1 MNECKLPMVYI
12 FEGGDVTGKTTQSEL
27 FTKKLKNSIRFK
39 FPNRT
44 VDLDKDKTIED
55 SISKCKEL
63 NDILNSNY
71 AKDVQIGEID
81 SKKYDIYKLF
91 DETSKCIYNQ
101 NDINKFIE
109 ILDDTNDN
117 SDNILNLIKLDII
130 LNAYDKFQWIKNEY
144 YTIVKENKYDN
155 IILDRFILSGS
166 VYNTYTPIQFIKNKL
181 KYNSYKWNSSIA
193 KKIYMFKDITDNILY
208 ELIYNININGSDLNV
223 SKFNFFEMFVE
234 GYNGIHEFDINIDKL
249 LINFTTLLFKPSS
262 ILYSKFE
269 NEIKNKCINR
279 EVSNYDTDMMMKCL
293 VNLNFTKLF
302 DKVDHIIDTDYFLT
316 LSNDPS
322 VQEHYQTNDSKETFC
337 HLIINNMK
345 SE

>member
-1 MNECKLPMVYI
+1 MNECKLPIVYI

-44 VDLDKDKTIED
+44 VNLTEDKTAED

-63 NDILNSNY
+63 DIILNSKY
-71 AKDVQIGEID
+71 AKDIQIGEPN

-91 DETSKCIYNQ
+91 DKTSKCIYNQ
-101 NDINKFIE
+101 KDINKFIE
-109 ILDDTNDN
+109 ILDDINGDND
-117 SDNILNLIKLDII
+117 SILNLIKLDII

-166 VYNTYTPIQFIKNKL
+166 VYNTYTPIRFIRNKL
-181 KYNSYKWNSSIA
+181 KYNFYKWNLSII
-193 KKIYMFKDITDNILY
+193 KKIYTFKEITDNILY
-208 ELIYNININGSDLNV
+208 ELIYKINVRNSDLDI
-223 SKFNFFEMFVE
+223 SKFNFFEMFVD
-234 GYNGIHEFDINIDKL
+234 GYNGDHEFDVNTDKL
-249 LINFTTLLFKPSS
+249 LINFKTLLFKPSS

-269 NEIKNKCINR
+269 DEIKNKSVNR
-279 EVSNYDTDMMMKCL
+279 EVSNYDTNMMMKCL
-293 VNLNFTKLF
+293 VNLSFAKLF
-302 DKVDHIIDTDYFLT
+302 DKVDCIIDTDYFLT

-322 VQEHYQTNDSKETFC
+322 VQEYYKTNNSKETFY
-337 HLIINNMK
+337 HLIIDKMK

>member
-1 MNECKLPMVYI
+1 MNECKLPMVYV

-44 VDLDKDKTIED
+44 VDLDEDKTIED

-63 NDILNSNY
+63 DIILNSIY
-71 AKDVQIGEID
+71 AKDVQIGESN

-91 DETSKCIYNQ
+91 DETSKYIYNQ
-101 NDINKFIE
+101 NDISKFVE
-109 ILDDTNDN
+109 ILDDINGDN
-117 SDNILNLIKLDII
+117 VLNLIKLDII
-130 LNAYDKFQWIKNEY
+130 LNAYDKFQWVKNEY

-166 VYNTYTPIQFIKNKL
+166 IYNTYTPVQFIKNKL
-181 KYNSYKWNSSIA
+181 KFNSYKWNLSIS
-193 KKIYMFKDITDNILY
+193 KKIYTIKEITDNILY
-208 ELIYNININGSDLNV
+208 ELIYNINIRNSNLDM
-223 SKFNFFEMFVE
+223 SKFNFFEMFVK
-234 GYNGIHEFDINIDKL
+234 GYNGTHEFDVDIDKL
-249 LINFTTLLFKPSS
+249 LINFKTLLFKPSS

-269 NEIKNKCINR
+269 NEIKNKSIDR

-293 VNLNFTKLF
+293 VNLNFAKLY
-302 DKVDHIIDTDYFLT
+302 DKVDYIINTDYFLT

-322 VQEHYQTNDSKETFC
+322 VQEYYKTTDSKETFYQL
-337 HLIINNMK
+337 LIDK
-345 SE
+345 LKTE